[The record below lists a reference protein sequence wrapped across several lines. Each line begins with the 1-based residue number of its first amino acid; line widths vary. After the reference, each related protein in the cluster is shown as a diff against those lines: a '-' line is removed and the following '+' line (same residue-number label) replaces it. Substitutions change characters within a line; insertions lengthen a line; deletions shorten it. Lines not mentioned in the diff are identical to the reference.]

1 MSAPKATRSQ
11 DYGISIDIGTSQIT
25 LHLVNTP
32 ECQVVEERLIPNP
45 QNRIGLDVIT
55 RIAHAVKSGSNSIEM
70 AKIVRQAI
78 AEGVHDILQLS
89 ELTSDSIG
97 EVVVVGN
104 TVMHHLFHG
113 LSTVPLTK
121 TPYTVLEKD
130 PISTTASALGL
141 PLEMAYLYSPPIV
154 ESFVGPDA
162 LMLLLASGAH
172 ESDERMV
179 SIDVGTNTEI
189 AVCDDREVW
198 LASAASG
205 PAFEGMSLAC
215 GMLAEE
221 GAIERVRIRPDLSP
235 DIKVIGGR
243 RPKGVCGSGAIS
255 SVAALLDS
263 GLLTTNG
270 SINRE
275 IQCAWLRRKESLFY
289 YVLAEA
295 EHSASSK
302 GIYLSQ
308 MDLRMVQQS
317 KASIFSAVTLL
328 LAKANLDPSDVERVF
343 LTGAFGMGI
352 DILDAYR
359 IGLFPMFE
367 NTKLQ
372 KVRGGA
378 IMGADNLLCRSLLKH
393 TVETMCSKINY
404 VELAGNPEFKKRY
417 VKALPYSAMEG

>member
-1 MSAPKATRSQ
+1 MSAPKASRSQ

-25 LHLVNTP
+25 LHLVNIP
-32 ECQVVEERLIPNP
+32 ESRVVEERLIPNP
-45 QNRIGLDVIT
+45 QNKIGLDVIT
-55 RIAHAVKSGSNSIEM
+55 RIAYAVKSGSNRTKM
-70 AKIVRQAI
+70 AEIVRQAI
-78 AEGVHDILQLS
+78 AECIQDILQLS
-89 ELTSDSIG
+89 ELTSDSID
-97 EVVVVGN
+97 EVIVVGN

-113 LSTVPLTK
+113 LSTAPLTK

-141 PLEMAYLYSPPIV
+141 PLDVAYLYSPPIV

-162 LMLLLASGAH
+162 LMLLVASGAH

-179 SIDVGTNTEI
+179 SIDVGTNTEV
-189 AVCDDREVW
+189 AVCNEGEVW

-205 PAFEGMSLAC
+205 PAFEGMSLDC
-215 GMLAEE
+215 GMPAEE
-221 GAIERVRIRPDLSP
+221 GAIEHVRIRSDMSP
-235 DIKVIGGR
+235 DIKVIGGG
-243 RPKGVCGSGAIS
+243 RPRGLCGSGAIS

-263 GLLTTNG
+263 GILTTSG

-275 IQCAWLRRKESLFY
+275 IRSTWLRRRESLFY

-295 EHSASSK
+295 KHSASST

-308 MDLRMVQQS
+308 MDLRMLQQS

-328 LAKANLDPSDVERVF
+328 LAKAGLDPSDVERVF
-343 LTGAFGMGI
+343 LTGAFGTGI

-367 NTKLQ
+367 HSKLQ

-378 IMGADNLLCRSLLKH
+378 ITGADNLLCRPMLRDK
-393 TVETMCSKINY
+393 VETMCSKIDY
-404 VELAGNPEFKKRY
+404 VELAGNPEFKQRY
-417 VKALPYSAMEG
+417 VVALPYSARLD